1 MPMADNPQSPP
12 LRSRPLSPFV
22 TIYKWPITMAT
33 SIAHRVTGVAISLG
47 MVLIAWGL
55 IALASGPELYQPFT
69 AAISNIV
76 GQVVL
81 FGFLTALVY
90 HFLNGIRHLAWDLGY
105 GFEVRTAN
113 RSGVLVIALSL
124 LITAGV
130 FGYCWWVLH
139 GGPHA

>member
-1 MPMADNPQSPP
+1 MADNPQSPP